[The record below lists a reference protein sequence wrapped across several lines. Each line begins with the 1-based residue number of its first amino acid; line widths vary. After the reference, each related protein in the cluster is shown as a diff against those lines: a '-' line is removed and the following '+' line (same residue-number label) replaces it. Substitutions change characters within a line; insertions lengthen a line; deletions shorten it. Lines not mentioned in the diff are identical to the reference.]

1 MKMNKPIQTPQT
13 VIEGFLNERSRHL
26 FREHQRI
33 QALEKRVP
41 ELADLKRRRDLA
53 GTALVRARLKGD
65 PEAKAAYDQTLA
77 ELQQKKEALLKAS
90 GLNPEDLAVHYLCPD
105 CKDTGYQN
113 GAPCHCLV
121 QSLTDAAFSRF
132 DLRPKARNENFDTF
146 NLAYYPDE
154 KPAQGP
160 SPRAYM
166 GAMKTLMMRYCDHF
180 EHEQDSFLFY
190 GRPGLGKTFL
200 SNCVA
205 NALIARQKNVIYIT
219 AEHLIDL
226 VRENIANSGDGAL
239 YTSLLT
245 CDLLIIDD
253 LGAEY
258 QTAFSDDQLFQI
270 INDRIL
276 GGDKMIISSNL
287 TPKAIQSRYNTRL
300 ASRMTGYFK
309 ALRFTGNDIRML
321 KKQSAHQSRT

>member
-1 MKMNKPIQTPQT
+1 MKTNKKIQTPQA
-13 VIEGFLNERSRHL
+13 VIEAFLNQRSRHL
-26 FREHQRI
+26 FDEHRRI
-33 QALEKRVP
+33 QSLEKRIP

-65 PEAKAAYDQTLA
+65 PNAKAAYDQTLA
-77 ELQQKKEALLKAS
+77 ELQTRKAALLQEN
-90 GLNPEDLAVHYLCPD
+90 GLTPEDLAVHYWCPD
-105 CKDTGYQN
+105 CQDTGYRG

-121 QSLTDAAFSRF
+121 QALTDAAFSRF
-132 DLRPKARNENFDTF
+132 DLRPQARNENFDTF

-154 KPAQGP
+154 KPAHGP

-166 GAMKTLMMRYCDHF
+166 GAMKTLMMRWCDDF
-180 EHEQDSFLFY
+180 DRQTESFLFY

-219 AEHLIDL
+219 SEHLIDL
-226 VRENIANSGDGAL
+226 VRDNIAKSGGNAL
-239 YTSLLT
+239 YASLLD

-276 GGDKMIISSNL
+276 GGDKMLISSNL
-287 TPKAIQSRYNTRL
+287 TPKDIQSRYNTRL

-321 KKQSAHQSRT
+321 KKQTALRSRT